1 MMHFITFCQIF
12 YICCKFWYL
21 CVVTIKTLFSP
32 NFLRP
37 MHLSHWRPL
46 CRRYMKYLYPYE
58 CEKMKLSNPAELQ
71 CAIDGNRREGRRSS
85 YGTYG
90 DTVQPPLLPLQ
101 NLQSLQ
107 NLQNLQ
113 NPLSL
118 VPRPQL
124 NGNGNGGSHPLAPQ
138 DYLLGELALRGTLGA
153 VGRPQ
158 GYAAASVCLFILF
171 CLTFF
176 YHVLVY
182 R

>member
-1 MMHFITFCQIF
+1 
-12 YICCKFWYL
+12 
-21 CVVTIKTLFSP
+21 
-32 NFLRP
+32 
-37 MHLSHWRPL
+37 
-46 CRRYMKYLYPYE
+46 MKYLYPYE

-124 NGNGNGGSHPLAPQ
+124 NGNGNGSSHPLAPQ
-138 DYLLGELALRGTLGA
+138 DYLLGELALPGTLWCPCSVLRA
-153 VGRPQ
+153 TSRPPFV
-158 GYAAASVCLFILF
+158 YYYILDFVFTMYLFISRQRKSPI
-171 CLTFF
+171 
-176 YHVLVY
+176 YV
-182 R
+182 